1 MRTIL
6 TLIICIGWGAISH
19 GQNSALCLYV
29 GPFSPQEW
37 AVKGETTEDGSFGF
51 NDYSWPSNR
60 GFGDGFEYAL
70 SYERYRGK
78 TGLRLELGARVHN
91 NHGEYNNWWDNL
103 KYKSRLTVLS
113 AELDIIYRMSK
124 SGERFSPYVGFG
136 PGFFIVDM
144 NQKSKSQW
152 SDSWDIEQSFRAP
165 ALGIR
170 FLSGFDY
177 TLYKNAFLG
186 CELGYSFVERDFELE
201 NPNNDN
207 IIKIHDLNVGGT
219 SLRFGLGYR
228 F

>member
-6 TLIICIGWGAISH
+6 VLIISIGWSAISN
-19 GQNSALCLYV
+19 GQNSALRLAV
-29 GPFSPQEW
+29 GPFSPQDW
-37 AVKGETTEDGSFGF
+37 AVKGITSESRYIWNFED
-51 NDYSWPSNR
+51 SWPSNM

-70 SYERYRGK
+70 SYERFKGK
-78 TGLRLELGARVHN
+78 TGMRLELGVRVHN
-91 NHGEYNNWWDNL
+91 NQGEYNNWWDNL

-124 SGERFSPYVGFG
+124 SGERFSSYVGFG